1 MVLWFGTAAYVR
13 FAHLVFEAGVS
24 LGSDAGPLWDH
35 RGDAIRIAGR
45 FMRVAGQ
52 ARDQGR
58 RGGRAGGRSRAARA
72 DHDRAHALARRRAAG
87 FGLGY
92 AHEGRGH
99 TSRVHQ
105 LPGDARA
112 RFRTDVEPAHARGVA
127 DRSRCVRAGRD
138 AAARRTRYHPRG
150 RQRARDPGQAAVRWG
165 SVRARSATI
174 PSARRRRSSRQ
185 RGRRGRH
192 ARLEHTRVA
201 PRTGSRGLARRSAAR
216 ERRLHDEGDA
226 LRKCRGVG
234 PRCGAACPARLHG

>member
-1 MVLWFGTAAYVR
+1 MGLTQDLCGII
-13 FAHLVFEAGVS
+13 EATRYESLDDSCVS
-24 LGSDAGPLWDH
+24 LVK
-35 RGDAIRIAGR
+35 RAIKDG
-45 FMRVAGQ
+45 VAV
-52 ARDQGR
+52 AL
-58 RGGRAGGRSRAARA
+58 AGGREPPVQIMTEHMLS
-72 DHDRAHALARRRAAG
+72 
-87 FGLGY
+87 LGGAPQASVWVY